1 MSISESSTKPY
12 LKIKTEGNCLDSV
25 TPIGSVCHFYL
36 EPNECWVEYEKHE
49 RERLR
54 EVTFLWTLINV
65 VGEEKMIGAL
75 KNIIENCPD
84 EAVYF
89 VFEGFDGLKT
99 FRGHYSDKCIIGIH
113 DVLSHMRISELSKM
127 YFCISIVKK
136 QGGVQ
141 KSQKNASEIENK
153 AERIEILK
161 SIGLYKAI
169 FSSIYIENEN
179 YLNNL
184 PVGGEY
190 DPPERIVCAANRY
203 SWVGFGDNPIIVLGV
218 RHGCSFMNDHIE
230 DLLCYNCNLLE
241 YEEEQGFLTSK
252 SRFVNRQEAWKI
264 ALEQR
269 QIVRRVGNDTANG
282 GTLYSENLY

>member
-1 MSISESSTKPY
+1 MSISELSTKPY
-12 LKIKTEGNCLDSV
+12 LKIKTEGNYLDSV

-54 EVTFLWTLINV
+54 EVTFLWTLINAM
-65 VGEEKMIGAL
+65 GEDLMIGAL

-99 FRGHYSDKCIIGIH
+99 FQGHYSDKCIIGIH

-127 YFCISIVKK
+127 YFCISLVKK

-141 KSQKNASEIENK
+141 KSQKNASGIENK

-169 FSSIYIENEN
+169 FSSTYIENEN

-190 DPPERIVCAANRY
+190 DPPERIVCAAIRY
-203 SWVGFGDNPIIVLGV
+203 TLRGFDDCPIVLLGV
-218 RHGCSFMNDHIE
+218 RHGCSFMNDQIE
-230 DLLCYNCNLLE
+230 DLLCCYSNILE
-241 YEEEQGFLTSK
+241 YEEQGF
-252 SRFVNRQEAWKI
+252 FNI
-264 ALEQR
+264 
-269 QIVRRVGNDTANG
+269 
-282 GTLYSENLY
+282 